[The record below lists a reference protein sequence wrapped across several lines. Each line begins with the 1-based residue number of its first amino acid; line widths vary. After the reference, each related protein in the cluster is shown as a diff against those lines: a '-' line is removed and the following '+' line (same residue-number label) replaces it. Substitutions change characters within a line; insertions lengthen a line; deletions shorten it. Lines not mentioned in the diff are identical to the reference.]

1 MQFMTTQ
8 FNITQQK
15 SKTPSKIWWFHSMQ
29 VKFIKYVSWQFL
41 LFLSFLRE
49 NSFINIFFNFHIY
62 PLPPPPSFSLHLKWT
77 HQWKIPGRSN
87 YNTFIYFKKQNVL
100 LINQLYLNEAYDWT
114 TRQQW
119 QMHIYSVIAITCS
132 TNFHHG
138 SKVTWSHLVV
148 VLIWSADHRSGTLL
162 TSLDTTVTGDED
174 DSHQNED
181 TDDHAC
187 HSPSTENRTST
198 Q

>member
-1 MQFMTTQ
+1 MCHGNSYF
-8 FNITQQK
+8 FYRFLE
-15 SKTPSKIWWFHSMQ
+15 KTA
-29 VKFIKYVSWQFL
+29 L
-41 LFLSFLRE
+41 
-49 NSFINIFFNFHIY
+49 NIFFNLHIY
-62 PLPPPPSFSLHLKWT
+62 PLPPLPSFSLHLKWT
-77 HQWKIPGRSN
+77 PSLPGRSK
-87 YNTFIYFKKQNVL
+87 YNTFIYFKKQNAL
-100 LINQLYLNEAYDWT
+100 LINQLYLNEAYEWT

-174 DSHQNED
+174 DSHQNQD

>member
-15 SKTPSKIWWFHSMQ
+15 S
-29 VKFIKYVSWQFL
+29 KYVSWQFL

-119 QMHIYSVIAITCS
+119 QMPIYSVIDNMLNKFPSRKQSYLEPSGSGSYLECGSQIRNSSYVSWYNSNRWQRWFPPKRGYRWPRLPLALHWKQNKHSIT
-132 TNFHHG
+132 N
-138 SKVTWSHLVV
+138 HLKLLH
-148 VLIWSADHRSGTLL
+148 VL
-162 TSLDTTVTGDED
+162 V
-174 DSHQNED
+174 
-181 TDDHAC
+181 C
-187 HSPSTENRTST
+187 
-198 Q
+198 